1 MKVLYILPPDTATH
15 RNTPQPRNMIEQ
27 EQEREQQEIQLQA
40 LRTELT
46 AAKQK
51 VMQLQ
56 QQIKEVEEDI
66 YSKCQ
71 HEWKIDYT
79 NVGEH
84 TEYICTKCAGVPRGF
99 HPPTTVV
106 ELHT

>member
-1 MKVLYILPPDTATH
+1 MHAQTH
-15 RNTPQPRNMIEQ
+15 TQTQVEYQMTEQ
-27 EQEREQQEIQLQA
+27 ETQLQTI
-40 LRTELT
+40 RTELT

-51 VMQLQ
+51 VLQLQ
-56 QQIKEVEEDI
+56 QQIKQLEEDI

-84 TEYICTKCAGVPRGF
+84 TEYICTKCGGTAALFRGGSA
-99 HPPTTVV
+99 PQRR
-106 ELHT
+106 ELR